1 MAASACVKRFILT
14 VLCGNPIMKGSFITL
29 LTSLVLQIDQEIAL
43 LTLQLGRLNF
53 VQQLTNLE
61 IQALQAV
68 FNKIQV
74 DLNLI
79 LGPLQSG
86 AACSELNRLNQYI
99 QSNAVSKKAIALQ
112 NAIYKLNKAA
122 NLTTRQN
129 AIIAQKNKIRDEML
143 DMIDAINTLCP

>member
-1 MAASACVKRFILT
+1 M
-14 VLCGNPIMKGSFITL
+14 
-29 LTSLVLQIDQEIAL
+29 VLQIDQEIAL

-53 VQQLTNLE
+53 IQQLTNLE

-68 FNKIQV
+68 FNKVQA

-79 LGPLQSG
+79 FGPLNN
-86 AACSELNRLNQYI
+86 AASCPELIRLTEYI
-99 QSNAVSKKAIALQ
+99 QSTAVSKKAIALQ
-112 NAIYKLNKAA
+112 NAIYKLNRAA
-122 NLTTRQN
+122 NFATRQD